1 MNNFKFDYNKIAAT
15 QGMYPYFDEEHK
27 YEGAHL
33 LCSACFKDE
42 GLRLNAAK
50 IGMENDQPCPNCGSP
65 DGRKLTK
72 ELTRQLCYEFF
83 VRGTI
88 MKFPY
93 GGFALVQMNEYRY
106 QNSDIV
112 VSPWLQDDVPLLE
125 KAAEV

>member
-1 MNNFKFDYNKIAAT
+1 MNNLKINLEKIAAT
-15 QGMYPYFDEEHK
+15 QGMHPYYDEEHK
-27 YEGAHL
+27 YEGAPL
-33 LCSACFKDE
+33 LCSACFRDE

-50 IGMENDQPCPNCGSP
+50 IGMKSDQPCPNCGAV

-72 ELTRQLCYEFF
+72 ELTRQLCYQFF

-88 MKFPY
+88 TKFDY

-112 VSPWLQDDVPLLE
+112 VSPWLQDDVQLL
-125 KAAEV
+125 